1 MDDEVARKAL
11 REIDESREAKALR
24 VLSGSCSFEDY
35 KYLCGEIHGLDLA
48 ADHIKAVLKKAEED
62 DE

>member
-1 MDDEVARKAL
+1 MASDARQKLL
-11 REIDESREAKALR
+11 RELAETRASKATR
-24 VLSGSCSFEDY
+24 VLSGACTLDEY

-48 ADHIKAVLKKAEED
+48 ADSITAVLKKEEED